1 MASRAVMATT
11 REDTVAS
18 RAMEEVVRASTVVN
32 VNRAME
38 EVARASTVVNV
49 NRTMEE
55 VARASMV
62 VNRAT
67 EEVVRASMVA
77 SKAMEGVA
85 RANTGVRRE
94 NMAGGKS
101 VAMATRVDLEEETFL
116 KEAGKIL
123 L

>member
-32 VNRAME
+32 VNRATE

-67 EEVVRASMVA
+67 EVVRASMVA

-94 NMAGGKS
+94 NMAEGKS
-101 VAMATRVDLEEETFL
+101 VAMATRLDLEEETFL

>member
-32 VNRAME
+32 VNRATE

-55 VARASMV
+55 VA
-62 VNRAT
+62 
-67 EEVVRASMVA
+67 RASMVA